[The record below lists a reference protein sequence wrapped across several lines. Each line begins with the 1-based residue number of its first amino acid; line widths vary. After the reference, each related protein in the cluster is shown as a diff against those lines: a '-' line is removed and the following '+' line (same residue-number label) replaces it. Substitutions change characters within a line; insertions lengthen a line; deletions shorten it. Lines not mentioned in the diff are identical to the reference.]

1 MNASPTSPPESGQR
15 RTPRL
20 RPGLLLPPF
29 WTITGIL
36 SLIINAV
43 LITVLLSLGSQLF
56 SLKHILSG
64 QLIEGLYQNFVLMEK
79 AHIRAVIPVRDQSVR
94 ANFTLRIQTPTTV
107 RLSQDTLLSNA
118 QVVRLN
124 TGGLT
129 IYNAPADIVLKAGSE
144 LPILLDLEVPVDQ
157 EIPVNL
163 DVNVDIPLKDTDL
176 YQPFTGLQQVLLP
189 YREMLA
195 GTPNSWAEALCGAP
209 PHSACLWLLGE

>member
-1 MNASPTSPPESGQR
+1 MNAREPIPSISAQQR
-15 RTPRL
+15 PPRL

-36 SLIINAV
+36 SLIVNAV
-43 LITVLLSLGSQLF
+43 LIAVLIGLGSQLF
-56 SLKHILSG
+56 ALKQIVSG
-64 QLIEGLYQNFVLMEK
+64 QLIEGLYQNFVLMDQ
-79 AHIRAVIPVRDQSVR
+79 AHIRTVIPVRNQTVR
-94 ANFTLRIQTPTTV
+94 ANFTLHIQTPTTV

-118 QVVRLN
+118 QVLRLN

-144 LPILLDLEVPVDQ
+144 LPIVLDLEVPVDQ
-157 EIPVNL
+157 EIPINL
-163 DVNVDIPLKDTDL
+163 DVQVDIPLKDTDL
-176 YQPFTGLQQVLLP
+176 HQPFTGLQQVLLP

-209 PHSACLWLLGE
+209 PLPACLWLFGE